1 MTPMAGATFKLVEEC
16 SGTGDL
22 VHCGE
27 LPVRVRYRFDRYQG
41 MMVGSGMPIPGL
53 HRIVGSIAMP
63 GEQAEVPRE
72 LVGAD
77 VMLTL
82 EDGRDMRLTVVD
94 DRGSIL
100 AEGHGPGRGC
110 SCC

>member
-1 MTPMAGATFKLVEEC
+1 MAGATFKLVEEC

-22 VHCGE
+22 AHGGE
-27 LPVRVRYRFDRYQG
+27 VPFRVRYRLDRYQG
-41 MMVGSGMPIPGL
+41 MMSGSGMPIPGL
-53 HRIVGSIAMP
+53 HRIVGSIAVP
-63 GEQAEVPRE
+63 GEHAVMLPQ

-77 VMLTL
+77 VTLTL
-82 EDGRDMRLTVVD
+82 EDGRGVRITVVD
-94 DRGSIL
+94 ETGSIL